1 MATGFMAR
9 HCSALF
15 AALCATLFA
24 AFFATAS
31 YAQEVVLVGVIGD
44 RAALLQID
52 GATPR
57 KVGVG
62 QRAAGVTLV
71 SVASDRATVELDGK
85 RRILI
90 LGQQQGIG
98 AAPPSGRQSAVLS
111 ADRGGHFLAD
121 GQVNGGYV
129 RFLVDTGASSIA
141 LPAQDAV
148 RLGIDYRKGQRGM
161 TMTANGAAPV
171 YSIRLDTV
179 KVGNIELHG
188 VDAVVL
194 ESGLGFALLG
204 MSFLNRVE
212 MTRDGATM
220 TLLRRY

>member
-15 AALCATLFA
+15 AALFAILFA
-24 AFFATAS
+24 GTSF
-31 YAQEVVLVGVIGD
+31 AQEVVLVGVIGE

-57 KVGVG
+57 KLSVG
-62 QRAAGVTLV
+62 QTASGVTLV
-71 SVASDRATVELDGK
+71 SVASDHATVEVAGK
-85 RRILI
+85 RRILT

-98 AAPPSGRQSAVLS
+98 AARPSDRQSAILS
-111 ADRGGHFLAD
+111 ADGGGHFLAD

-129 RFLVDTGASSIA
+129 RFLVDTGASAIA
-141 LPAQDAV
+141 LPARDAA
-148 RLGIDYRKGQRGM
+148 RLGIDYRKGKLGM

-171 YSIRLDTV
+171 YAITLDTV

-194 ESGLGFALLG
+194 ENGLGFALLG
-204 MSFLNRVE
+204 MTFLNRVE
-212 MTRDGATM
+212 MTREGSTM

>member
-1 MATGFMAR
+1 MAIGFMAR
-9 HCSALF
+9 HSSALF
-15 AALCATLFA
+15 AAVFATLFA
-24 AFFATAS
+24 RVSF
-31 YAQEVVLVGVIGD
+31 AQEVVLVGVIGD

-57 KVGVG
+57 KLSVG

-90 LGQQQGIG
+90 LGQQQGVG
-98 AAPPSGRQSAVLS
+98 AAPASGHQSAVLS

-171 YSIRLDTV
+171 YAIRLDTV
-179 KVGNIELHG
+179 RVGNIELHG

>member
-1 MATGFMAR
+1 MAIGFMAR
-9 HCSALF
+9 HSSALF
-15 AALCATLFA
+15 AAIFATLFA
-24 AFFATAS
+24 RAS
-31 YAQEVVLVGVIGD
+31 LAQEVVLVGVIGH
-44 RAALLQID
+44 RAAVLQID
-52 GATPR
+52 GTTPR
-57 KVGVG
+57 KLNIG

-71 SVASDRATVELDGK
+71 SVASDRATIELDGK

-90 LGQQQGIG
+90 LGQQQGVG
-98 AAPPSGRQSAVLS
+98 AAPASDRQSAVLS
-111 ADRGGHFLAD
+111 ADRGGHFFAD

-129 RFLVDTGASSIA
+129 RFLVDTGASAIA

-148 RLGIDYRKGQRGM
+148 RLGIDYRKGKLGM

-171 YSIRLDTV
+171 YAIRLDTV

-194 ESGLGFALLG
+194 ENGLGFALLG

>member
-1 MATGFMAR
+1 MSR

-15 AALCATLFA
+15 AALFA
-24 AFFATAS
+24 MLAS
-31 YAQEVVLVGVIGD
+31 GTSFAQEVVLVGVLGN

-52 GATPR
+52 GAAPR
-57 KVGVG
+57 KLNVG
-62 QRAAGVTLV
+62 QRAAGVSLV
-71 SVASDRATVELDGK
+71 SVSGDRATLEVGGK

-90 LGQQQGIG
+90 LGQQQGSG
-98 AAPPSGRQSAVLS
+98 AAPVAVRQSAVIA

-129 RFLVDTGASSIA
+129 RFLVDTGASAIA
-141 LPAQDAV
+141 LPAQDAN
-148 RLGIDYRKGQRGM
+148 RLGIDYRKGQRGV
-161 TMTANGAAPV
+161 TQTANGPAPFYAV
-171 YSIRLDTV
+171 TLDSV
-179 KVGNIELHG
+179 KVGNIELHA
-188 VDAVVL
+188 VYAVVL
-194 ESGLGFALLG
+194 EGGLNFALLG